1 MSSLIL
7 IIVIYNYGLLF
18 DKPPLRKLY
27 HKDSVTSV
35 KFDPS
40 SGRAVVSA
48 IADGQVI
55 IISAYDANSDKD
67 GTVPFDGVIDKGGEI
82 LFKFKSLC

>member
-1 MSSLIL
+1 MNLGAQENTNSTSASHQAMSSLVF

-40 SGRAVVSA
+40 SGRAVVST
-48 IADGQVI
+48 IADGQV
-55 IISAYDANSDKD
+55 
-67 GTVPFDGVIDKGGEI
+67 
-82 LFKFKSLC
+82 